1 MFLCSRGKRYKSLHL
16 GVSPYVLEPRRRQS
30 VAISRA
36 AAPYVLMSLCP
47 YVSRVSG
54 YQATLR
60 RQPISILAYYH
71 INKPCSKHLWQKY
84 LQSSLILPNFAVKL
98 TL

>member
-1 MFLCSRGKRYKSLHL
+1 MFLCSRGKRYKNLHL

-36 AAPYVLMSLCP
+36 AAPYVLMSLCS
-47 YVSRVSG
+47 YVFRVSG

-60 RQPISILAYYH
+60 RHSISILTY
-71 INKPCSKHLWQKY
+71 
-84 LQSSLILPNFAVKL
+84 
-98 TL
+98 

>member
-1 MFLCSRGKRYKSLHL
+1 MFLCSRGKRYKNLHL

-47 YVSRVSG
+47 YVLMSPALA
-54 YQATLR
+54 ATKQR
-60 RQPISILAYYH
+60 YGVTPLAY
-71 INKPCSKHLWQKY
+71 
-84 LQSSLILPNFAVKL
+84 
-98 TL
+98 

>member
-47 YVSRVSG
+47 YVLMSPALAATKQRYGVS
-54 YQATLR
+54 
-60 RQPISILAYYH
+60 PLAYYH
-71 INKPCSKHLWQKY
+71 INKPCSKHLWHKY
-84 LQSSLILPNFAVKL
+84 LQPSLILPNFAVKL